1 MFQAELLLSGSS
13 RQSVRSALLW
23 MADLEVL
30 VQTDTH
36 WPIDQRLN
44 FSLSVQGETADGVLE
59 VRGWHRTGEQAIM
72 RARIVRVSPPSVR
85 LLQQW
90 QKTLRPSDRPMLSAE
105 AGSTETFSLTTR
117 RGRVALN
124 EALRSRVRQLR
135 ASRNTL

>member
-1 MFQAELLLSGSS
+1 
-13 RQSVRSALLW
+13 
-23 MADLEVL
+23 
-30 VQTDTH
+30 
-36 WPIDQRLN
+36 
-44 FSLSVQGETADGVLE
+44 
-59 VRGWHRTGEQAIM
+59 M

-105 AGSTETFSLTTR
+105 ADSTETFSLTTR